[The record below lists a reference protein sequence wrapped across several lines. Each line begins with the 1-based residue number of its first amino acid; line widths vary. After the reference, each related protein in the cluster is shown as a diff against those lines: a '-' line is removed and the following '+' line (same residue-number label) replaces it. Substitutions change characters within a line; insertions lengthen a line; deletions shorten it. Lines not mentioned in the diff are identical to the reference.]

1 MSPYNSMVRMIGS
14 NQMTPDEVGDWVV
27 KTMEEYLTMQD
38 TLKPF
43 YDEAYNASVILEEV
57 N

>member
-1 MSPYNSMVRMIGS
+1 MVRMIGS